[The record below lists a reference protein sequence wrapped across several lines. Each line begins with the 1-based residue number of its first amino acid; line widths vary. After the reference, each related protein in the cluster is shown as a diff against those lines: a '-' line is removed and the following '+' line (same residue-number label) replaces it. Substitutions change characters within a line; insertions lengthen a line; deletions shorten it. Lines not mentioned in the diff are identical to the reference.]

1 MLNIQLLHDQGVAVI
16 TPEGKLE
23 ASDFERVAQDIDPF
37 IKKHGTLNGLM
48 IYAASFPG
56 WEDFAALVGHIR
68 FIKDHH
74 RNIRRVAA
82 VSDNELLKI
91 APMIAKHFVS
101 AEIRHFPFSERA
113 NALAWL
119 ASAE

>member
-1 MLNIQLLHDQGVAVI
+1 MLDVQLLHDQGVAVI

-23 ASDFERVAQDIDPF
+23 ASDFERVARDIDPF
-37 IKKHGTLNGLM
+37 IEKHGTLNGLM

-56 WEDFAALVGHIR
+56 WEDFAALVSHIR

-82 VSDNELLKI
+82 VSDNEFLKI

-119 ASAE
+119 AAE